1 MFLLNL
7 ILALIWMIFNNT
19 FGLEGF
25 ISGGVLG
32 AVILFA
38 MERALGETGYW
49 DRILLVVSFLI
60 FIAWN
65 VIVSN
70 VTLAQ
75 IILAKKLKVQSKL
88 ILIPLD
94 LKTDLALTFLAC
106 LITITPGVIS
116 LDLTDDRQMLIVHT
130 LNISDYSTFQ
140 VQMKEFFES
149 RVAELFE

>member
-1 MFLLNL
+1 MFLLNV
-7 ILALIWMIFNNT
+7 ILALIWMVFNNT

-25 ISGGVLG
+25 ISGGLLG

-38 MERALGETGYW
+38 MERALGKTDYW
-49 DRILLVVSFLI
+49 ERILLVISFLI

-65 VIVSN
+65 IIVSN

-75 IILAKKLKVQSKL
+75 IILAKKIKIQPKL

-94 LKTDLALTFLAC
+94 LETDLALTFLAC

-116 LDLTDDRQMLIVHT
+116 LDLTADRQILIVHT
-130 LNISDYSTFQ
+130 LNLSDYSIFQ
-140 VQMKEFFES
+140 TQIKEIFES